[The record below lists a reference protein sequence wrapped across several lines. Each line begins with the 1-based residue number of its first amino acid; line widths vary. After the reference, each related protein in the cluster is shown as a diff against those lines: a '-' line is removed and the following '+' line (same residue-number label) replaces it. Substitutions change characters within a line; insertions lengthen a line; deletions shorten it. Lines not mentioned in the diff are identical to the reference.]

1 MSQSKLLQ
9 MLACALIG
17 YLIGSVNHAALVGR
31 LKGYDPNTSGS
42 GNPGASN
49 TVIMAGKRAGAL
61 VALLDIC
68 KAAVSCWLAG
78 RLFPMLRTA
87 SLIAGSACI
96 LGHMFSL
103 FLHFH
108 GGKGLACLGGVVLAY
123 DPKTLLILLG
133 IAVLIAVVTNY
144 ICIATTTMAAVW
156 PLWYG
161 VATGF
166 WLGAGILAVPFVPIL
181 MRHMENFR
189 RIRRG
194 EELGFNFLWN
204 RAAALERIGRSED
217 E

>member
-1 MSQSKLLQ
+1 MDRTIILQVLSCILL
-9 MLACALIG
+9 G
-17 YLIGSVNHAALVGR
+17 YLIGSVNHAVLIGR
-31 LKGYDPNTSGS
+31 LKGYDPKKSGS
-42 GNPGASN
+42 HNPGASN
-49 TVIMAGKRAGAL
+49 TVIMAGKRAGLL
-61 VALLDIC
+61 VALLDIL
-68 KAAVSCWLAG
+68 KAAFSCWLAG
-78 RLFPMLRTA
+78 KLFPLLRTA

-123 DPKTLLILLG
+123 DPRTLLILLG
-133 IAVLIAVVTNY
+133 IAILIALVTNY
-144 ICIATTTMAAVW
+144 VCVATTAMAAVW

-166 WLGAGILAVPFVPIL
+166 WAGAAILAVPFLPIL
-181 MRHMENFR
+181 LRHMENFR
-189 RIRRG
+189 RIRSG

>member
-1 MSQSKLLQ
+1 MDRTIILQVLSCILL
-9 MLACALIG
+9 G
-17 YLIGSVNHAALVGR
+17 YLIGSVNHAVLIGR
-31 LKGYDPNTSGS
+31 LKGYDPKKSGS
-42 GNPGASN
+42 CNPGASN
-49 TVIMAGKRAGAL
+49 TVIMAGKRAGLL
-61 VALLDIC
+61 VALLDIL
-68 KAAVSCWLAG
+68 KAAFSCWLAG
-78 RLFPMLRTA
+78 KLFPLLRTA

-133 IAVLIAVVTNY
+133 IAILIALVTNY
-144 ICIATTTMAAVW
+144 VCVATTAMAAVW

-161 VATGF
+161 AATGF
-166 WLGAGILAVPFVPIL
+166 WAGAAILAVPFLPIL
-181 MRHMENFR
+181 LRHMENFR
-189 RIRRG
+189 RIRSG

>member
-1 MSQSKLLQ
+1 
-9 MLACALIG
+9 MLCDEDGMILYDG
-17 YLIGSVNHAALVGR
+17 PY
-31 LKGYDPNTSGS
+31 GYDPKKSGS
-42 GNPGASN
+42 CNPGASN
-49 TVIMAGKRAGAL
+49 TVIMAGKRAGLL
-61 VALLDIC
+61 VALLDIL
-68 KAAVSCWLAG
+68 KAAFSCWLAG
-78 RLFPMLRTA
+78 KLFPLLRTA

-133 IAVLIAVVTNY
+133 IAILIALVTNY
-144 ICIATTTMAAVW
+144 VCVATTAMAAVW

-166 WLGAGILAVPFVPIL
+166 WAGAAILAVPFLPIL
-181 MRHMENFR
+181 LRHMENFR
-189 RIRRG
+189 RIRSG

>member
-1 MSQSKLLQ
+1 MDRTIILQVLSCILL
-9 MLACALIG
+9 G
-17 YLIGSVNHAALVGR
+17 YLIGSVNHAVLIGR
-31 LKGYDPNTSGS
+31 LKGYDPKKSGS
-42 GNPGASN
+42 CNPGASN
-49 TVIMAGKRAGAL
+49 TVIMAGKRAGLL
-61 VALLDIC
+61 VALLDIL
-68 KAAVSCWLAG
+68 KAAFSCWLAG
-78 RLFPMLRTA
+78 KLFPLLRTA

-133 IAVLIAVVTNY
+133 IAILIALVTNY
-144 ICIATTTMAAVW
+144 VCVATTAMAAVW

-166 WLGAGILAVPFVPIL
+166 WAGAAILAVPFLPIL
-181 MRHMENFR
+181 LRHMENFR
-189 RIRRG
+189 RICSG

>member
-1 MSQSKLLQ
+1 MDRTIILQVFSCILL
-9 MLACALIG
+9 G
-17 YLIGSVNHAALVGR
+17 YLIGSVNHAVLIGR
-31 LKGYDPNTSGS
+31 LKGYDPKKSGS
-42 GNPGASN
+42 CNPGASN
-49 TVIMAGKRAGAL
+49 TVIMAGKRAGLL
-61 VALLDIC
+61 VALLDIL
-68 KAAVSCWLAG
+68 KAAFSCWLAG
-78 RLFPMLRTA
+78 KLFPLLRTA

-133 IAVLIAVVTNY
+133 IAILIALVTNY
-144 ICIATTTMAAVW
+144 VCVATTAMAAVW

-166 WLGAGILAVPFVPIL
+166 WAGAAILAVPFLPIL
-181 MRHMENFR
+181 LRHMENFR
-189 RIRRG
+189 RIRSG

>member
-1 MSQSKLLQ
+1 MTQTTVLQ
-9 MLACALIG
+9 ILSCALLG
-17 YLIGSVNHAALVGR
+17 YLIGSVNHAELIGR
-31 LKGYDPNTSGS
+31 LKGYDPKTSGS

-49 TVIMAGKRAGAL
+49 TVIMAGKRAGLL
-61 VALLDIC
+61 VALLDIF
-68 KAAVSCWLAG
+68 KAAFSCWLAG
-78 RLFPMLRTA
+78 KLFPLLRTA

-133 IAVLIAVVTNY
+133 IAILIALVTNY
-144 ICIATTTMAAVW
+144 VCIATTTMAAVW

-166 WLGAGILAVPFVPIL
+166 WVGAAILAVPFLPIL
-181 MRHMENFR
+181 LRHVENFR

-194 EELGFNFLWN
+194 EELGFSFLWN